1 VLPDQEDAMLSVRA
15 VTLSAAILL
24 GLSLALPAEA
34 GARMM
39 GAGQPAVKDS
49 RLSTVNDGSTK
60 DLRDLVNK
68 VEQNRLKKEKTR

>member
-1 VLPDQEDAMLSVRA
+1 MLSVRA
-15 VTLSAAILL
+15 VTLSAAIVL
-24 GLSLALPAEA
+24 GLSLTLPASEA

-60 DLRDLVNK
+60 DLRDIVNK